1 MKPRRSIAP
10 IATALLALAQ
20 LAAPARAAPDLDSL
34 IVPEPPALVPRKPT
48 EDIRRLL
55 RPEASIIEAR
65 NRLDGLIFTTRRSL
79 DEYGDLIGPGDARAI
94 KDAVEAGE
102 TALDS
107 RDRKVIEAAHEGLAI
122 VAQRISEGIYN
133 HARQTAP
140 SAPAIGAGD
149 MVDD

>member
-65 NRLDGLIFTTRRSL
+65 NRLDRNIADRKKALAEARDLERLLIA
-79 DEYGDLIGPGDARAI
+79 DLASETASFDARSASL
-94 KDAVEAGE
+94 E
-102 TALDS
+102 
-107 RDRKVIEAAHEGLAI
+107 RDRQLVQIGRAH
-122 VAQRISEGIYN
+122 V
-133 HARQTAP
+133 
-140 SAPAIGAGD
+140 
-149 MVDD
+149 